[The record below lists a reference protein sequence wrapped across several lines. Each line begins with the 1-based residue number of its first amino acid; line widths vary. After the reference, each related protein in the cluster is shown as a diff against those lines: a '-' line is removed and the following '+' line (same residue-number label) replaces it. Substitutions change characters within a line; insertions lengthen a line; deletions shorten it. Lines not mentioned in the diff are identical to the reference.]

1 MPSYTGPVPDAPPA
15 ARRVLIVDDE
25 PSVIDVLTEFFRQ
38 FEHGQRYVVE
48 TASNGTDAYRAFLR
62 QRPDLILL
70 DMNMPGMDG
79 LQLLKQI
86 RAIDGRVPVMMV
98 TANQRTK
105 AASNR
110 VDQAEADRD
119 AAFALNARAVGD
131 LAAVCQRLGATLVHF
146 STDYVFDGRRATPY
160 LEVDAPNPLSVYA
173 ESKLAGERLAL
184 ERCERA
190 RIFRVSGLYGVA
202 RSSGKGG
209 TNFVETM
216 LRLAGEGRPIR
227 VVADQVLGP
236 SYTLDLARK
245 VWQILPLAVHPI
257 YHLTNAGATSWHGFA
272 RRAFELAGLTPD
284 LRPVTA
290 AEFGARARRPAYSV
304 LGHGNLTALGADDL
318 RPWEAALAAYV
329 AERASSR

>member
-1 MPSYTGPVPDAPPA
+1 MGRLRV
-15 ARRVLIVDDE
+15 VLIGAA
-25 PSVIDVLTEFFRQ
+25 
-38 FEHGQRYVVE
+38 GQLG
-48 TASNGTDAYRAFLR
+48 S
-62 QRPDLILL
+62 DLDRTFDLDGELVALKHQDLDLL
-70 DMNMPGMDG
+70 DATRVGT
-79 LQLLKQI
+79 LLAEL
-86 RAIDGRVPVMMV
+86 RPTHVVN
-98 TANQRTK
+98 TA
-105 AASNR
+105 AYNR

-146 STDYVFDGRRATPY
+146 STDYVFDGRRSTPY
-160 LEVDAPNPLSVYA
+160 LESDAPNPLSVYG

-190 RIFRVSGLYGVA
+190 RVFRVCGLYGVA

-216 LRLAGEGRPIR
+216 LRLATEGRPIR

-272 RRAFELAGLTPD
+272 RRVFELAGLTPD

-318 RPWEAALAAYV
+318 RPWDAALAAYV